1 MHQINRDILKLAVPS
16 ILANITVPIVGMV
29 DIAVAGHL
37 DASAATLIGGIAVG
51 SMLFDLLYWN
61 FGFLRVGTGG
71 LTAQAF
77 GRKDWGECSRI
88 LTRALGMSLA
98 IACCL
103 LLIQWVFVKAAF
115 VVVDCSPEVQELAS
129 KYFFIRIWAAPAT
142 LSLMALKG
150 WFIGMQDSV
159 SPMVT
164 DFVVNGMNVLMSIA
178 LALGISLP
186 LIAPA
191 VSAALADSTVALA
204 SGVSDVLPGADSGQI
219 ASEVVSVSRV
229 LLPAMGF
236 PGIALGTV
244 VAQYSGLL
252 VALMIILFKYRR
264 KVFAG
269 FSFADFRD
277 VFKGGETRRFFVMNA
292 DLFVRSLCFIAIYIG
307 FTVISARYGD
317 VLLAVSSIMMKI
329 LMIFSYF
336 TDGFAYA
343 GEAMTGRYIGAG
355 DPVNLRKTVRWTFIW
370 SMGLALLFIAIY
382 HFGGVFLLRMMTSDA
397 TVVEAS
403 RDFLPW
409 LLLMPVVGCAAFTWD
424 GIFIGATGSREMRNS
439 MLWSVVAFAGVWFVG
454 ILLLDIHSSD
464 SAGIAASISLPPSS
478 EALSLPTSS
487 ESLSLRTPS
496 ETPFSVSAHDMST
509 ERLPAV
515 LDQNPSRTPG
525 ATTYGII
532 AMHILMAAYFAH
544 LLARTIYLTVKSRD
558 VVRIL

>member
-77 GRKDWGECSRI
+77 GRKDWRECARI

-115 VVVDCSPEVQELAS
+115 LVVDCSPEVQDLAS
-129 KYFFIRIWAAPAT
+129 EYFFIRIWAAPAT

-164 DFVVNGMNVLMSIA
+164 DFVVNGMNILMSIS
-178 LALGISLP
+178 LALGI
-186 LIAPA
+186 
-191 VSAALADSTVALA
+191 V
-204 SGVSDVLPGADSGQI
+204 
-219 ASEVVSVSRV
+219 
-229 LLPAMGF
+229 LPAMGF

-244 VAQYSGLL
+244 VAQYSGLM
-252 VALMIILFKYRR
+252 VALLIIAFKYRR
-264 KVFAG
+264 KVFADMAL
-269 FSFADFRD
+269 ADMRG

-317 VLLAVSSIMMKI
+317 LLLAVSSIMMKI

-355 DPVNLRKTVRWTFIW
+355 DAVNLRKTVRWTFIW

-382 HFGGVFLLRMMTSDA
+382 HFGGVCLLKMMTSDA
-397 TVVEAS
+397 AVVEAS
-403 RDFLPW
+403 KDFLPW
-409 LLLMPVVGCAAFTWD
+409 LILMPVVGCAAFTWD

-439 MLWSVVAFAGVWFVG
+439 MLWSVVAFAAVWFIG
-454 ILLLDIHSSD
+454 ITLL
-464 SAGIAASISLPPSS
+464 SALSPVAASDT
-478 EALSLPTSS
+478 A
-487 ESLSLRTPS
+487 
-496 ETPFSVSAHDMST
+496 A
-509 ERLPAV
+509 
-515 LDQNPSRTPG
+515 G
-525 ATTYGII
+525 ATRHGII

-544 LLARTIYLTVKSRD
+544 LLARTIYLTLKSRT
-558 VVRIL
+558 ILRLLK